1 MDNVH
6 VGTNAMGENEL
17 ELSKAHIYPNPARD
31 AVKVL
36 VSAVEAGDASVQV
49 FNLNGQLVLSA
60 SEAIAAG
67 TNELNLNVAGLANGI
82 YTVKVAMSDR
92 VETLRF
98 TVQH

>member
-1 MDNVH
+1 V
-6 VGTNAMGENEL
+6 
-17 ELSKAHIYPNPARD
+17 
-31 AVKVL
+31 
-36 VSAVEAGDASVQV
+36 
-49 FNLNGQLVLSA
+49 
-60 SEAIAAG
+60 AAG